1 MGILSKNGFI
11 KPFFIIQKMHKMP
24 VGVGSSPTGG
34 AREKPHQT
42 AVFRLFGAVF
52 LLQITH
58 FVTHFLFYI
67 LLVLF
72 SLQQKYMEDILKPRR
87 GVLLISFDL
96 VTVNAERVHY
106 LGVSNQRLELAL
118 G

>member
-34 AREKPHQT
+34 ARNKPHQT

-52 LLQITH
+52 LLPVTH
-58 FVTHFLFYI
+58 FITHFLFCFFFA
-67 LLVLF
+67 LAT
-72 SLQQKYMEDILKPRR
+72 LQQKCIKYILQAGR
-87 GVLLISFDL
+87 GVLLVAFD
-96 VTVNAERVHY
+96 VMSIDPKGVHCF
-106 LGVSNQRLELAL
+106 
-118 G
+118 